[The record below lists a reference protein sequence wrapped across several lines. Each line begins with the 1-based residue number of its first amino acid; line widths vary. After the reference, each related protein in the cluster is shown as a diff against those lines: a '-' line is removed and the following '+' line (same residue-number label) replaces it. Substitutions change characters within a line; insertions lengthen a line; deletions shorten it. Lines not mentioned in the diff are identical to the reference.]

1 MSDGNTDTTEAPTR
15 RDYLRYSAVLGG
27 GLLAGCSGGDATP
40 TDGPESDLTATATD
54 TPAPTVE

>member
-1 MSDGNTDTTEAPTR
+1 
-15 RDYLRYSAVLGG
+15 LRYSAVLGG